1 MNQTPLFPSRLSPRC
16 TQPGAALR
24 RGLALLALS
33 GLAGCDSYLPYD
45 GPRTSVVE
53 SAATDKTMQGIEVV
67 PVSYAIAARLTA
79 EANAQGFS
87 GFFTDSS
94 YNGQLVAP
102 GDALAVMIWES
113 PPAMLFPATTTIG
126 SAADGV
132 AQPGAS
138 VSLPGQVVDDAGN
151 ITIPYAGQV
160 HVAGLTPSQVGARI
174 AKLLAGKANHPQV
187 LVQLAQNKAQ
197 SVTIV
202 GAVQHSLDVPI
213 TPGGL
218 RLLNAL
224 AEAGGVRGQ
233 VEQTAIQLTRSGQTV
248 TVPLQTI
255 LMNPAENILL
265 QPGDVVTALYQ
276 PLRVTLLGAA
286 GSNKVINFSSGQ
298 TSLAEA
304 LAKAGGLDDNR
315 SDSHGVFVFRFVDP
329 KALDWPTKPKL
340 LVHGKVPVIFAF
352 NMSNPATFFA
362 AQAFQMQN
370 QDLVYISNA
379 PITSLSKVLNVVGA
393 IVYPFSTLN
402 NYGLLK

>member
-1 MNQTPLFPSRLSPRC
+1 MNQPPLLSFRPLRRRP
-16 TQPGAALR
+16 QLDAALR

-33 GLAGCDSYLPYD
+33 GLAGCDSYLPYA
-45 GPRTSVVE
+45 GPRTGVVE

-79 EANAQGFS
+79 EANTQGFS
-87 GFFTDSS
+87 GFFADSS

-102 GDALAVMIWES
+102 GDALSVTIWES
-113 PPAMLFPATTTIG
+113 PPAMLFPAANANATSGT
-126 SAADGV
+126 

-160 HVAGLTPSQVGARI
+160 HVAGLTPSQIGARI
-174 AKLLAGKANHPQV
+174 AGLLMGKANHPQV

-197 SVTIV
+197 SVTVV
-202 GAVQHSLDVPI
+202 GAVQHSLDVQI

-224 AEAGGVRGQ
+224 AEASGVSGP
-233 VEQTAIQLTRSGQTV
+233 VEQTAIQITRGGQTA
-248 TVPLQTI
+248 TLPLQSI

-286 GSNKVINFSSGQ
+286 GSNRVINFSSGQ

-315 SDSHGVFVFRFVDP
+315 SASHGVFVFRFVDP
-329 KALDWPTKPKL
+329 KALDWPTPPKL

-352 NMSNPATFFA
+352 DMSDPATFFA
-362 AQAFQMQN
+362 AQSFQMQN
-370 QDLVYISNA
+370 QDLIYISDA
-379 PITSLSKVLNVVGA
+379 PSSSLSKVLNVVGA

-402 NYGLLK
+402 NYGVLK